1 MRRIITVSSGK
12 GGVGKTTF
20 AVNFA
25 LTLSRV
31 APTVLIDLDTGT
43 SSVRN
48 TLDTAVR
55 KDLYHFFRR
64 GEKLKDCLTTL
75 DPKLDPTGT
84 FRNFA
89 FLAGPRHSIDEI
101 TNLSDSSRWQLV
113 HAINELDATFIILDL
128 RAGLDANVIDFLP
141 LSNSGVLVFTP
152 HHPAATLAAG
162 DIVKSLL
169 FRKLRF
175 IFAEDSPLYG
185 QLGDRTHY
193 RLIND
198 LLDRVEDVYEEGLPN
213 LDAFLRDLLL
223 SVGETP
229 YLNTI
234 ARVVHA
240 FGVYFVLNMFDGVT
254 ESYETAVR
262 PFVEYLTGHVSSK
275 LHLTN
280 LGWVV
285 QDSLV
290 HQANCQRRPILLQPL
305 EEKKKERPVDPILQ
319 ELADLETAIYGL
331 PKQEQFQPVERWQ
344 DAIMNI
350 DAVTPL
356 ARQLDILTHMYQTQQ
371 GQTQVRNNF
380 AYIAH
385 RALHVMNNL
394 PVDSFGQSRL
404 YTPLEIFQQV
414 FPAKRV
420 VL

>member
-48 TLDTAVR
+48 TLDTPVR

-64 GEKLKDCLTTL
+64 GEKLKDCLSTL
-75 DPKLDPTGT
+75 DGRLDPSGM
-84 FRNFA
+84 FRRFS
-89 FLAGPRHSIDEI
+89 FLAGPKHSIDEI
-101 TNLSDSSRWQLV
+101 TNLSDTSRWQLV
-113 HAINELDATFIILDL
+113 HAINELDATFIVLDL

-185 QLGDRTHY
+185 QLGDRNHY

-213 LDAFLRDLLL
+213 LDAFLRDLLM

-229 YLNTI
+229 YMKTI
-234 ARVVHA
+234 ARVVHS
-240 FGVYFVLNMFDGVT
+240 FGVYFVLNMFDGVK

-262 PFVEYLTGHVSSK
+262 PFVEYLTGYVSSK

-285 QDSLV
+285 HDPVV
-290 HQANCQRRPILLQPL
+290 HQANCQRRPILLQPPQV
-305 EEKKKERPVDPILQ
+305 KKKERPVDPILQ
-319 ELADLETAIYGL
+319 ELSNLETAVLGL
-331 PKQEQFQPVERWQ
+331 PKHEHFQPVEQWK
-344 DAIMNI
+344 DAIMDI
-350 DAVTPL
+350 DPVSPL
-356 ARQLDILTHMYQTQQ
+356 DRQLDILNKMYTTQQ
-371 GQTQVRNNF
+371 GKLQVRNNF

-385 RALHVMNNL
+385 RALHVMKNL
-394 PVDSFGQSRL
+394 PVDAYGQSRL

-414 FPAKRV
+414 FPDSRAV
-420 VL
+420 I